1 MRDIFKTCSKDSTL
15 YGRNLP
21 IVNQTLKK
29 SNTTLHKCIHQEE
42 TGYVT
47 FVIENTQ
54 ETINCSKIL
63 TNYTGKFQTLIPRIR
78 KTVFM
83 YFYEIF
89 NTFSKRWNMYFDYQ
103 DNLMVCTID
112 KVGSTTIYFHF
123 KHLAFT
129 RIPGFLL
136 SETSR
141 DETRD
146 IVYSLKRGTFTI
158 FFFHFF
164 FQ

>member
-15 YGRNLP
+15 YGKNPP

-63 TNYTGKFQTLIPRIR
+63 TNYTGKFQALIPRPR
-78 KTVFM
+78 V
-83 YFYEIF
+83 
-89 NTFSKRWNMYFDYQ
+89 
-103 DNLMVCTID
+103 L
-112 KVGSTTIYFHF
+112 
-123 KHLAFT
+123 
-129 RIPGFLL
+129 
-136 SETSR
+136 TS
-141 DETRD
+141 
-146 IVYSLKRGTFTI
+146 I
-158 FFFHFF
+158 
-164 FQ
+164 